1 MRVPLT
7 LLVSLALIL
16 AGCQSDSPVQPSTR
30 ASLSL
35 RVHMQQVP
43 AGSTVEVKV
52 FGFGGSSEQELPPI
66 TLFDGTFP
74 VTTGLQQVPITFDLT
89 PCLALNAPDATG
101 PVCPVDVFGILRG
114 AQGDTLALSSS
125 GQTYLARPG
134 QVTQAS
140 PIYLVTGNN
149 PPVLDSVSSAIEVE
163 PGLLRFQL
171 GGSDP
176 DGDLSSIDINADAS
190 ATGVSVLTTT
200 TLPLPVASFFGTV
213 FALGQENEGP
223 FVSSITLF
231 DTKFNS
237 SGADNTTEVSPPILD
252 YGMVDTLTTS
262 LTADSV
268 VMTFKDVIGVV
279 DSAEVVVRNRLPSD
293 QAAGDSIYFV
303 CGGRFSDPAAARVAC
318 GRQVPFTSASVIVVP
333 INPNGQPGV
342 GLFCD
347 VPGSCTQPASA
358 TYRRQRGARRP

>member
-1 MRVPLT
+1 
-7 LLVSLALIL
+7 
-16 AGCQSDSPVQPSTR
+16 
-30 ASLSL
+30 
-35 RVHMQQVP
+35 
-43 AGSTVEVKV
+43 
-52 FGFGGSSEQELPPI
+52 
-66 TLFDGTFP
+66 
-74 VTTGLQQVPITFDLT
+74 
-89 PCLALNAPDATG
+89 
-101 PVCPVDVFGILRG
+101 
-114 AQGDTLALSSS
+114 
-125 GQTYLARPG
+125 
-134 QVTQAS
+134 
-140 PIYLVTGNN
+140 
-149 PPVLDSVSSAIEVE
+149 
-163 PGLLRFQL
+163 
-171 GGSDP
+171 
-176 DGDLSSIDINADAS
+176 
-190 ATGVSVLTTT
+190 
-200 TLPLPVASFFGTV
+200 VASFFGTV

-223 FVSSITLF
+223 FVASITLF

-268 VMTFKDVIGVV
+268 VMTFKDVIGVA

>member
-1 MRVPLT
+1 MRVPLP
-7 LLVSLALIL
+7 LLVPLALIL
-16 AGCQSDSPVQPSTR
+16 AACQSDSPVQPSTR
-30 ASLSL
+30 ASLTMQ
-35 RVHMQQVP
+35 VKMQQAP
-43 AGSTVEVKV
+43 AGSTVELQV
-52 FGFGGSSEQELPPI
+52 FGFGGSSQQELPPL

-89 PCLALNAPDATG
+89 PCLALNAPDANG
-101 PVCPVDVFGILRG
+101 PYCPIGVFGILRG

-176 DGDLSSIDINADAS
+176 DGDLSSVEINADAGQ
-190 ATGVSVLTTT
+190 TGVSVLTIT
-200 TLPLPVASFFGTV
+200 TLPLPVPSFSGTV
-213 FALGQENEGP
+213 FALGQQNQDS
-223 FVSSITLF
+223 FIASVTLS

-237 SGADNTTEVSPPILD
+237 SGSDNTTQVSRAILD
-252 YGMVDTLTTS
+252 YGMVDSLTTS

-268 VMTFKDVIGVV
+268 VMTFKDVIGVA

-293 QAAGDSIYFV
+293 EAAGDSIYFV
-303 CGGRFSDPAAARVAC
+303 CGGRFSNPAAARVAC
-318 GRQVPFTSASVIVVP
+318 GRQVPFASASVIVVP
-333 INPNGQPGV
+333 INPNGQPGM

-347 VPGSCTQPASA
+347 VPGTCTQPVFA
-358 TYRRQRGARRP
+358 TFRRQRDVRRP